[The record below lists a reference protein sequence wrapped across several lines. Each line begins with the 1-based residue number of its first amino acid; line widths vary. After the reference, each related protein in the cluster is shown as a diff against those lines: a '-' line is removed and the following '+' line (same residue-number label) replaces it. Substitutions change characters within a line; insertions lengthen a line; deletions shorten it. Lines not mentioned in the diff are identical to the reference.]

1 MYCPAKY
8 FDKPGFHIQAN
19 QEFDWWLVQ
28 SVRHWQESRSR
39 KISRRNDSI
48 FSRSLEKIGFSFLF
62 LFSIFKIFRK
72 NFYFSSRFMRFF
84 NPFSFSFQFSRCLRK
99 NSLSLLDWW
108 DSETQISF
116 SSRFSRFWEKFLLLF
131 SISEIFK
138 NKIFRNKYLT
148 SLNFWDFFPVSISLK
163 DVRIAKT
170 WILPVF
176 QTRKCL

>member
-1 MYCPAKY
+1 MKT
-8 FDKPGFHIQAN
+8 DKTVSACIIYSFKFPWISTIF
-19 QEFDWWLVQ
+19 
-28 SVRHWQESRSR
+28 SCVRRKSSFNLLWNDRLTFCVSHNLWPPQIKTASSSHWQESRSR

-48 FSRSLEKIGFSFLF
+48 FSRSLEKIAFSFLF

-138 NKIFRNKYLT
+138 NKIF
-148 SLNFWDFFPVSISLK
+148 
-163 DVRIAKT
+163 
-170 WILPVF
+170 
-176 QTRKCL
+176 

>member
-1 MYCPAKY
+1 MNFVTKQRNYLQADRTFKSAHFVPAT
-8 FDKPGFHIQAN
+8 
-19 QEFDWWLVQ
+19 
-28 SVRHWQESRSR
+28 RHWQESRSR

-131 SISEIFK
+131 SISEIFN
-138 NKIFRNKYLT
+138 NKIF
-148 SLNFWDFFPVSISLK
+148 
-163 DVRIAKT
+163 
-170 WILPVF
+170 
-176 QTRKCL
+176 